1 MKFYDVIMRID
12 DATRIRAC
20 VDMFGMKFST
30 EHYGRYFIDNDELME
45 KQVTDIRVVDG
56 VLEVILA

>member
-1 MKFYDVIMRID
+1 MKFYDIITKVD
-12 DATRIRAC
+12 DATIIRAR

>member
-1 MKFYDVIMRID
+1 MKFYDIVMRID
-12 DATRIRAC
+12 DATRIRAY
-20 VDMFGMKFST
+20 VKMYGMDFCT
-30 EHYGRYFIDNDELME
+30 ETYGRYFIDNDELME